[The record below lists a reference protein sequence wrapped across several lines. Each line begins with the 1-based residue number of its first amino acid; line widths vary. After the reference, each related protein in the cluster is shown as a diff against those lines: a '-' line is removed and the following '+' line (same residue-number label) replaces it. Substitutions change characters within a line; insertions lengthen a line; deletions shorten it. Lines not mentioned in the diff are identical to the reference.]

1 MATAI
6 EICSNAFVRLGAP
19 PISSFTE
26 GGAQGIAAANLYE
39 PTLRAMLTDHRWRFA
54 AAKRKLARLA
64 AAPLNDWSYAFQ
76 LPADLLMLYRVI
88 PSSEYQVY
96 EDKIFSNVTEMDI
109 DYLMRPNEGLFP
121 AYFQLALEYKLASEF
136 ALIVTSNRSLAETYE
151 LKSVEQLKKAR
162 FADAQQSP
170 SVAVQSFDYIE
181 TRS

>member
-39 PTLRAMLTDHRWRFA
+39 PTLRALLTDHRWRFA
-54 AAKRKLARLA
+54 AAKRTLARLTS
-64 AAPLNDWSYAFQ
+64 APLNDWEYAFQ
-76 LPADLLMLYRVI
+76 LPSDLLMLYRVI
-88 PSSEYQVY
+88 PNTDYQVY
-96 EDKIFSNVTEMDI
+96 EDKIFANVTEMDV

-151 LKSVEQLKKAR
+151 LKHVEQMKRAR
-162 FADAQQSP
+162 FADSQQSP
-170 SVAVQSFDYIE
+170 AVAVQAFDYIE